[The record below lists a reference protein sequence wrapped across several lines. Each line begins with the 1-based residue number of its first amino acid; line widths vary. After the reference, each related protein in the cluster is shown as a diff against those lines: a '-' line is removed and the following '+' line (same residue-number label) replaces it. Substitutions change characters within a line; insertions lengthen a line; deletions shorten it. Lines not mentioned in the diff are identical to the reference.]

1 MRDNASS
8 AVTQGSCTNIIYT
21 EGLATGDSLSIMA
34 VGAICVL
41 IITICQSMEFISIRN
56 WMTHSKDTVRRDG
69 RKYMETERTS
79 SESLGEIT
87 CEIDIK
93 FLSFNG
99 YVDMCRR
106 NRYQSAK
113 YKKDIENEIGFYIR
127 SLPRFDNPVRIH
139 FHWIEQNKRRDL
151 DNVCFAKKFILDAL
165 VKFGK
170 ITDDNA
176 KWVRGFTDTFG
187 YGSETK
193 VILTIQE
200 VEK

>member
-1 MRDNASS
+1 
-8 AVTQGSCTNIIYT
+8 
-21 EGLATGDSLSIMA
+21 
-34 VGAICVL
+34 
-41 IITICQSMEFISIRN
+41 
-56 WMTHSKDTVRRDG
+56 
-69 RKYMETERTS
+69 METERTS

-99 YVDMCRR
+99 YVDICRR

-113 YKKDIENEIGFYIR
+113 YKKDIENQIGVYIR
-127 SLPRFDNPVRIH
+127 HLPKFTHPVNIH
-139 FHWIEQNKRRDL
+139 FHWVEENRRRDL

-170 ITDDNA
+170 LNDDNSR
-176 KWVRGFTDTFG
+176 WVTAFTDSFE
-187 YGSETK
+187 YGKKTK
-193 VILTIQE
+193 VILTIKE